1 VWALGHGEE
10 CFAGFV
16 ANICFEFHGY
26 VSSAVQSRRLKLQ
39 EPNVPR
45 LQELLAKKEALDKEI
60 AETQRK
66 ERSAAIAH
74 VRTLMSQYG
83 LTVADVASGAA
94 APSATGKRRGR
105 PPKAAS
111 ASPAA
116 APAGAR
122 KRKSKLAGK
131 KVPAKFKNKATGE
144 TWSGRGLKPRWL
156 SAAIASGKKLADF
169 AV

>member
-1 VWALGHGEE
+1 
-10 CFAGFV
+10 V
-16 ANICFEFHGY
+16 A
-26 VSSAVQSRRLKLQ
+26 
-39 EPNVPR
+39 R

-74 VRTLMSQYG
+74 VRTMMTQY
-83 LTVADVASGAA
+83 TVADVASGAA
-94 APSATGKRRGR
+94 APATTGKRRGR
-105 PPKAAS
+105 PPKAVS
-111 ASPAA
+111 ASSAA

-131 KVPAKFKNKATGE
+131 KVPAKFRNKATGE